1 MEANEANEAIDVCK
15 TQSYRLG
22 TVGEM
27 QLDPEMERKTL
38 RKFDMCLLPQI
49 AVLIIIGYLDRT
61 NIGECPDLQSPFQRS
76 TKLT

>member
-1 MEANEANEAIDVCK
+1 MEANEAVDVCK
-15 TQSYRLG
+15 TESDRLG
-22 TVGEM
+22 AVTEM

-61 NIGECPDLQSPFQRS
+61 NIGRF
-76 TKLT
+76 